1 MPRMSEA
8 EKQKS
13 HERIIDAAARLFRE
27 NGISA
32 TSVSDVMQAAGLTQ
46 GGFYRHFASKEDL
59 VAAAFER
66 SADELLYRAEGRTAG
81 EKRED
86 YIAKYLSTGHV
97 ADPGQGCPFAANGSE
112 VTRLRDCVRSEASD
126 AIKRISAMLN
136 STKDKTA
143 DDGVATL
150 ALLVGTITLARLAQS
165 DAEATQIVEAG
176 KVAINRLN
184 DAPLG

>member
-1 MPRMSEA
+1 MSEA

-27 NGISA
+27 DGISA

-46 GGFYRHFASKEDL
+46 GGFYRHFSSKEDL
-59 VAAAFER
+59 VATAFER
-66 SADELLYRAEGRTAG
+66 SADELLNKAEGGTAG
-81 EKRED
+81 EKRAD
-86 YIAKYLSTGHV
+86 YIARYLSLSHV
-97 ADPGQGCPFAANGSE
+97 KNAGQGCPFAASGSE
-112 VTRLRDCVRSEASD
+112 VTRLGDGVRSEASD
-126 AIKRISAMLN
+126 AIERISAMLD
-136 STKDKTA
+136 SSEDKTA

-184 DAPLG
+184 EAPIG

>member
-46 GGFYRHFASKEDL
+46 GGFYRHFSSKEDL

-66 SADELLYRAEGRTAG
+66 SADELLNKTKGNTARQKRA
-81 EKRED
+81 D
-86 YIAKYLSTGHV
+86 YIERYLSLAHAKNG
-97 ADPGQGCPFAANGSE
+97 GQGCPFAANGSE
-112 VTRLRDCVRSEASD
+112 VTRLGDGVRAQASQ
-126 AIKRISAMLN
+126 AIERISSMLN
-136 STKDKTA
+136 GSEDPMA
-143 DDGVATL
+143 DDGLATL

-165 DAEATQIVEAG
+165 DAEATRIVEAG
-176 KVAINRLN
+176 KVAVNRLN
-184 DAPLG
+184 EHTR